1 MLELNLS
8 PKMLHLP
15 ILGVIENF
23 LKNLSYQIS
32 KKLTETCPKYHE
44 KQSHFCF
51 F

>member
-15 ILGVIENF
+15 ILGVIETF

-32 KKLTETCPKYHE
+32 KNVHREIPKI
-44 KQSHFCF
+44 
-51 F
+51 